1 MSLTVRSSLQSGRH
15 LRTDETRG
23 CLVTR
28 RSYAV
33 GKIANNDFPDKWPT
47 LLPALLDVIPKG
59 SDVQLY
65 GALKVLSDIVEESL
79 TEDQFFSMAHPIIN
93 VVYNVALNEGRK
105 PTLRALAVHVFRGC
119 FDLMD
124 MVKDDHP
131 KEVKGFA
138 EEALKGWLPFFSQVL
153 QVQLPESSDE
163 APQREYRNGIIAFK
177 LQVVKTLM
185 KVKSVFPTLL
195 LPQSL
200 AFFQA
205 AWHELSLLQGA
216 YQSHYIENGGQ
227 GRLEDSDGLPYTL
240 DFLILEELDFLNQC
254 MRATPVQKELEAQL
268 NGRPAHET
276 PWILDLMKLLVAYS
290 QITCEEEE
298 LWDIDVSLYLAEE
311 TSVCSLTSFRP
322 SFGILSSTFRND
334 FYFVATT
341 ASDYIE
347 KRPGA
352 AGNGTDGY

>member
-1 MSLTVRSSLQSGRH
+1 ML
-15 LRTDETRG
+15 
-23 CLVTR
+23 
-28 RSYAV
+28 RSYVV
-33 GKIANNDFPDKWPT
+33 GKIATNDFPDRWPT
-47 LLPALLDVIPKG
+47 LLPTLLEVIPKAN
-59 SDVQLY
+59 DVQLY

-79 TEDQFFSMAHPIIN
+79 TEDQFFSMARPIIDA
-93 VVYNVALNEGRK
+93 VYNVALSDSRRPN
-105 PTLRALAVHVFRGC
+105 LRALAVHVFRGC

-153 QVQLPESSDE
+153 HVQLP
-163 APQREYRNGIIAFK
+163 PQSEDAALREHRNGIISFK

-205 AWHELSLLQGA
+205 TWQELSLLQGS
-216 YQSHYIENGGQ
+216 YQDNFIENGSQ

-268 NGRPAHET
+268 AGRPAHEA
-276 PWILDLMKLLVAYS
+276 PWVLDLMKLLASYS
-290 QITCEEEE
+290 RITSEEED

-311 TSVCSLTSFRP
+311 TSVRYTTLHWSL
-322 SFGILSSTFRND
+322 L
-334 FYFVATT
+334 AL
-341 ASDYIE
+341 
-347 KRPGA
+347 
-352 AGNGTDGY
+352 GTLEHY

>member
-1 MSLTVRSSLQSGRH
+1 MPSPSPRAPRASPSS
-15 LRTDETRG
+15 DRG
-23 CLVTR
+23 TKSVTS

-33 GKIANNDFPDKWPT
+33 GKIANNDFPEKWPS
-47 LLPALLDVIPKG
+47 LLPSLLNVIANG
-59 SDVQLY
+59 NDIRLY

-79 TEDQFFSMAHPIIN
+79 TEDQFFSMARPIIDN
-93 VVYNVALNEGRK
+93 VFNVAVNDGRK

-138 EEALKGWLPFFSQVL
+138 EESLKNWLPFFSQVL
-153 QVQLPESSDE
+153 QVQLPESSEE

-195 LPQSL
+195 LPQST

-205 AWHELSLLQGA
+205 AWHELSLLQDS
-216 YQSHYIENGGQ
+216 YKSNYIDNGSQ

-268 NGRPAHET
+268 GAGPAHEI

-290 QITCEEEE
+290 RITHEEEE

-311 TSVCSLTSFRP
+311 TSVRIC
-322 SFGILSSTFRND
+322 
-334 FYFVATT
+334 
-341 ASDYIE
+341 
-347 KRPGA
+347 
-352 AGNGTDGY
+352 

>member
-1 MSLTVRSSLQSGRH
+1 MVLGEDTCG
-15 LRTDETRG
+15 TFKIT
-23 CLVTR
+23 C
-28 RSYAV
+28 RSYVV

-47 LLPALLDVIPKG
+47 LLPTLLEIIPKG
-59 SDVQLY
+59 TDTQLY

-79 TEDQFFSMAHPIIN
+79 TEDQFFSAAHPIID
-93 VVYNVALNEGRK
+93 VVYNVALSDARK
-105 PTLRALAVHVFRGC
+105 PNLRALAVHVFRGC

-153 QVQLPESSDE
+153 QVQLPPVSEES
-163 APQREYRNGIIAFK
+163 AAREYRNGLVAFK

-205 AWHELSLLQGA
+205 TWHELSLLQEQ
-216 YQSHYIENGGQ
+216 YQEHYINNGGQ
-227 GRLEDSDGLPYTL
+227 GRLEDADGLPYTL

-268 NGRPAHET
+268 NGRPAHEA
-276 PWILDLMKLLVAYS
+276 PWVVDLMKLLVAYS
-290 QITCEEEE
+290 RITSEEEE

-311 TSVCSLTSFRP
+311 TSVCVTPVSHYVVVAFYLHCSSMLT
-322 SFGILSSTFRND
+322 
-334 FYFVATT
+334 
-341 ASDYIE
+341 
-347 KRPGA
+347 
-352 AGNGTDGY
+352 AGR

>member
-1 MSLTVRSSLQSGRH
+1 M
-15 LRTDETRG
+15 
-23 CLVTR
+23 LVTS

-33 GKIANNDFPDKWPT
+33 GKIANNDFPEKWPS
-47 LLPALLDVIPKG
+47 LLPSLLNVIANG
-59 SDVQLY
+59 NDIRLY

-79 TEDQFFSMAHPIIN
+79 TEDQFFSMARPIIDN
-93 VVYNVALNEGRK
+93 VFNVAVNDGRK

-138 EEALKGWLPFFSQVL
+138 EESLKNWLPFFSQVL
-153 QVQLPESSDE
+153 QVQLPESSE
-163 APQREYRNGIIAFK
+163 ETPQREYRNGIIAFK

-195 LPQSL
+195 LPQST

-205 AWHELSLLQGA
+205 AWHELSLLQES
-216 YQSHYIENGGQ
+216 YKSNYIDNGSQ

-254 MRATPVQKELEAQL
+254 MRAAPVQKELEAQL
-268 NGRPAHET
+268 GAGPAHEI

-290 QITCEEEE
+290 RITHEEEE

-311 TSVCSLTSFRP
+311 TSVRILASSADAFD
-322 SFGILSSTFRND
+322 GILAWDQQPLCTNPKESSLFQHYSNLSR
-334 FYFVATT
+334 
-341 ASDYIE
+341 
-347 KRPGA
+347 
-352 AGNGTDGY
+352 